1 MDRTDLDWNALAEI
15 DPYWAVLTHD
25 EFQGGAAG
33 KLEVF
38 LQSGSEYVGRL
49 WTVIESTLGAPFA
62 PARALDFGC
71 GVGRVT
77 LPLAARCG
85 NVLGLDI
92 AASML
97 VQARVLAADAR
108 VTNVQFA
115 QSEDLQSIA
124 DRTFDFVHSFI
135 VFQHIPEARGLR
147 LLERLMDVLEDGGVG
162 AVHVLYYN
170 PDMASMPERFIKRA
184 WRALRRPFRRVPQ
197 MQMNTYAL
205 NAVCRIIQQA
215 GVRQMHVLPTD
226 HGGCLGVLLC
236 FRKTSNE
243 PYLA

>member
-1 MDRTDLDWNALAEI
+1 MERTDLDWNKLGAI

-25 EFQGGAAG
+25 EFQGGTAG
-33 KLEVF
+33 TLDHF
-38 LQSGSEYVGRL
+38 LQSGREYVGRL

-71 GVGRVT
+71 GVGRTT

-85 NVLGLDI
+85 SVLGLDI
-92 AASML
+92 ADSML
-97 VQARVLAADAR
+97 VRARVLAADAGA
-108 VTNVQFA
+108 TNVQFA
-115 QSEDLQSIA
+115 KSEELQSIV
-124 DRTFDFVHSFI
+124 DGTFDFVHSFI
-135 VFQHIPEARGLR
+135 VFQHIREARGLR
-147 LLERLMDVLEDGGVG
+147 LLGRLMDVLEDGGVG

-170 PDMASMPERFIKRA
+170 PDMASMPERLIKRA

-197 MQMNTYAL
+197 MQMNAYPL
-205 NAVCRIIQQA
+205 NAVCRVIQQA

-226 HGGCLGVLLC
+226 HGGCLGVLMC
-236 FRKTSNE
+236 FRKTPHA